1 MGLQHLDLNQAECAV
16 TDLSDAIAL
25 TYLEL
30 KLVEGL
36 QWPTTLQRLQT
47 LKLVNSTARSGL
59 FINLYRPK
67 QVVPPEVYMFLRKCT
82 WKQFLLS
89 GNTTAVL
96 LV

>member
-1 MGLQHLDLNQAECAV
+1 MGLQHLDLDQAECAV
-16 TDLSDAIAL
+16 TNLSDATAL

-67 QVVPPEVYMFLRKCT
+67 QVVPLEVYMFLWKCT

-89 GNTTAVL
+89 GNATAVL